1 MCDYIE
7 YEMLEEDLARLK
19 QKEKKTQQ
27 EEFEERLLEEIA
39 TIRISHTKTCHKKFE

>member
-7 YEMLEEDLARLK
+7 YEILEEDLVRLK
-19 QKEKKTQQ
+19 QKEKKIQR

-39 TIRISHTKTCHKKFE
+39 TN